1 MGRDASLWFQSPH
14 PYLKSL
20 LSLPHSRSP
29 SVPLAQPRDMQ
40 FDDYSL
46 GEPAAW
52 GAVSPQ
58 AGDIVRDAMMK
69 EKVIKFVGYALSK
82 LTRTEPQFSSF
93 IGKYSLARTIC
104 VVRSPSSLFI
114 QRVECSA
121 FPLAMLGRVDTVQKE
136 VDKLVSENETLQMY
150 IDNLTVQMAKRR

>member
-1 MGRDASLWFQSPH
+1 
-14 PYLKSL
+14 
-20 LSLPHSRSP
+20 
-29 SVPLAQPRDMQ
+29 MQ

-82 LTRTEPQFSSF
+82 LTRTEPQFSFFHREILSCQDDLR
-93 IGKYSLARTIC
+93 GA
-104 VVRSPSSLFI
+104 
-114 QRVECSA
+114 
-121 FPLAMLGRVDTVQKE
+121 
-136 VDKLVSENETLQMY
+136 
-150 IDNLTVQMAKRR
+150 